1 MLDQPKSLSINYL
14 YAQNPT
20 TIQIKKIIFNLFL
33 FTKQLKKHSQTL
45 SKPSN
50 NSKNLKLS

>member
-1 MLDQPKSLSINYL
+1 MLDQPKSISINYL
-14 YAQNPT
+14 YAQNLT
-20 TIQIKKIIFNLFL
+20 TIQIKKFIFSLFL
-33 FTKQLKKHSQTL
+33 LTKQLKKHSKTL